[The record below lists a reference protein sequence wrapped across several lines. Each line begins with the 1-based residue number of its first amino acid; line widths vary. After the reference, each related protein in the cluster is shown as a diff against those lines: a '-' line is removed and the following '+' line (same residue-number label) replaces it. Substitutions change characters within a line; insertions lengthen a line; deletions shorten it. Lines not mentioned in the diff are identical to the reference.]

1 MSNKE
6 RNLAM
11 FKNIV
16 DVIFSNLGLD
26 QQGEMQMN
34 ADMVNHEDE
43 HDFEDD
49 SIDGFCV
56 DCGEH
61 FVNGDIVPCVAKD
74 EIVTI
79 H

>member
-1 MSNKE
+1 MSKINKND
-6 RNLAM
+6 R
-11 FKNIV
+11 
-16 DVIFSNLGLD
+16 DVIGEIMSLLGLD
-26 QQGEMQMN
+26 QQGEMHMSE
-34 ADMVNHEDE
+34 DMVNHENE

-49 SIDGFCV
+49 SIDGFCL

>member
-1 MSNKE
+1 MSNKS
-6 RNLAM
+6 N
-11 FKNIV
+11 KNNRDIV
-16 DVIFSNLGLD
+16 GEIMSFLGLD

-34 ADMVNHEDE
+34 TDMVNHEDE

-49 SIDGFCV
+49 SIDGFCL

-61 FVNGDIVPCVAKD
+61 FVNGDIIPCVTEID
-74 EIVTI
+74 YEIVTI